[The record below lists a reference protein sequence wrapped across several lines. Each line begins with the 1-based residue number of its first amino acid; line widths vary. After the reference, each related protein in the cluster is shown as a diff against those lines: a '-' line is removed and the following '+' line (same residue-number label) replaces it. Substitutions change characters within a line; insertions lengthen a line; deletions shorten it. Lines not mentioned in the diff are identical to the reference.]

1 MLKNIPPELTPE
13 LVKFMME
20 MGCEDELLIAGA
32 NYSVMSR
39 GIQRVCYV
47 SGSVNDILNAI
58 LALYPL
64 NESAMPATMC
74 FEEGDE
80 PQLYRDFRNI
90 ISRFDSRQSANL
102 IDRLDKY
109 PFINLAE
116 KVYCAV
122 ITSDKRK
129 NCEII
134 LTKGAV

>member
-64 NESAMPATMC
+64 NESAMPATIRSYIAIL
-74 FEEGDE
+74 G
-80 PQLYRDFRNI
+80 
-90 ISRFDSRQSANL
+90 ISYPASTPGRVL
-102 IDRLDKY
+102 I
-109 PFINLAE
+109 
-116 KVYCAV
+116 
-122 ITSDKRK
+122 
-129 NCEII
+129 
-134 LTKGAV
+134 